1 MIEQELTDL
10 QREILEDVYFCGKK
24 QVQIAAER
32 GINRS
37 SVCRTLHRA
46 EARLRRF
53 LRY

>member
-1 MIEQELTDL
+1 M
-10 QREILEDVYFCGKK
+10 QREILEDVYFRGKK

-37 SVCRTLHRA
+37 SVCRALHRA